1 MTLRYRLRFRIGAA
15 ALVGALTLQATGCGN
30 PFLGL
35 QDYQR
40 DLLFHGLLYYVLQQR
55 IHRLQDQVN
64 DLQDQVAHEP
74 PAGEPLP
81 GPEGPQGA
89 QGEQGPAGPQG
100 EQGPAGPQGEPGE
113 VGPEGDP
120 GDVGPAGAQ
129 GASGAQGL
137 QGASGAP
144 GSQGPAGPAGAP
156 GGLFFDEF
164 IEDFFTYADHVP
176 GSLPINIVSI
186 REPALG
192 VPNGQIGD
200 AGAIAYRL
208 EIPQIYQPG
217 EEITMRLLFYR
228 TGDVHPGDCLIFTLD
243 SLRLRSGDT
252 LEPFGD
258 RLWVRID
265 PANKSVANKTAAE
278 SLLGGQAG
286 GVYIVIELPVNS
298 AAGLGYPND
307 LAVSDMLA
315 FEIATAVKPDLSAW
329 DDGGRYELLGVEFF
343 ESNGATVTGATLFGS
358 ADALTCNDGNSD

>member
-1 MTLRYRLRFRIGAA
+1 MTLRYRLRMRIGAA

-35 QDYQR
+35 EDYQR
-40 DLLFHGLLYYVLQQR
+40 DLLFNGLVYVVLQQR
-55 IHRLQDQVN
+55 INRLQNQVN
-64 DLQDQVAHEP
+64 DLQDQVANEP

-81 GPEGPQGA
+81 GAEGPQGA

-100 EQGPAGPQGEPGE
+100 EQGPEGAQGERGQ
-113 VGPEGDP
+113 VGPKGDP
-120 GDVGPAGAQ
+120 GIVGPAGAQ
-129 GASGAQGL
+129 GAGGAQ
-137 QGASGAP
+137 

-156 GGLFFDEF
+156 GELFFDEF

-208 EIPQIYQPG
+208 EISQIYQPG

-228 TGDVHPGDCLIFTLD
+228 TGDLRPGDCLIFTLD

-252 LEPFGD
+252 IEPFGD

-265 PANKSVANKTAAE
+265 PSDKSVASKTAAE
-278 SLLGGQAG
+278 SLLGGQVG
-286 GVYIVIELPVNS
+286 GVYNYGVNS
-298 AAGLGYPND
+298 K
-307 LAVSDMLA
+307 
-315 FEIATAVKPDLSAW
+315 TLSV
-329 DDGGRYELLGVEFF
+329 RSKV
-343 ESNGATVTGATLFGS
+343 
-358 ADALTCNDGNSD
+358 